1 MFFKR
6 KGVGSSF
13 NSVDEEK
20 ESKVVKVD
28 LAAKAEDED
37 YVSENK
43 PLTPVE
49 AKLKAIE
56 EQKKQLEQ
64 DLAIKHYY
72 HKKLL
77 DTLDLGLLSHLQED
91 RAKEELREAV
101 IQLIAEDQ
109 THPLSSEARNRVIHQ
124 IEDEVFGLGPLEP
137 LLEDP
142 TISDILVNGPKNI
155 YVERFGKL
163 EKTPHTFLD
172 ERHLR
177 NIIDRI
183 VSQVGRRID
192 EASPMVD
199 ARLKDGSRFNAIIPP
214 LAIDGPSVSIRR

>member
-56 EQKKQLEQ
+56 EQKNSLSK
-64 DLAIKHYY
+64 IW
-72 HKKLL
+72 
-77 DTLDLGLLSHLQED
+77 LLSTTT
-91 RAKEELREAV
+91 
-101 IQLIAEDQ
+101 I
-109 THPLSSEARNRVIHQ
+109 RNCW
-124 IEDEVFGLGPLEP
+124 
-137 LLEDP
+137 
-142 TISDILVNGPKNI
+142 IL
-155 YVERFGKL
+155 
-163 EKTPHTFLD
+163 
-172 ERHLR
+172 
-177 NIIDRI
+177 
-183 VSQVGRRID
+183 
-192 EASPMVD
+192 
-199 ARLKDGSRFNAIIPP
+199 
-214 LAIDGPSVSIRR
+214 